1 MLFIVEYK
9 RSRAMLLSLQQFDE
23 DNDEAA
29 LKRLCS
35 AEQTNVDDDIEIV
48 LISAASE
55 ESLREGYPHYFV
67 RESVEPD
74 R

>member
-35 AEQTNVDDDIEIV
+35 AEQTNVDDG
-48 LISAASE
+48 LPAL
-55 ESLREGYPHYFV
+55 LRARV
-67 RESVEPD
+67 S
-74 R
+74 